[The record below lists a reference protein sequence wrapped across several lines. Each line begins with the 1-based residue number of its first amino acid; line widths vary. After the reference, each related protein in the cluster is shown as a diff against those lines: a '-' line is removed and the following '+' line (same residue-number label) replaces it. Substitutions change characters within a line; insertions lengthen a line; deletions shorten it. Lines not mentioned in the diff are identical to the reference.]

1 MTNLMSRIDAAYS
14 HFSKGQRSI
23 AAYIHEHYDKAAF
36 MTAARLGTTVGVSE
50 STVVRFATEIGYDGY
65 PQLQKALQ
73 EMIRNRLTSVQRME
87 VSDERIGSA
96 DVLTKVLQTDIDT
109 IKSTMDELDPA
120 QFYRA
125 VEDIVAANKLYL
137 MGIRSAASLASFMNF
152 YFTHIFDNVRNV
164 DTSSTSII
172 FEQLMRIG
180 KGDVFIGVT
189 FSRYSRRT
197 YKAAAFAKSRGAKVI
212 AITDSIYAPISEVA
226 DHILVAKSDMASFVD
241 SLVAP
246 LSLINALIVAIGL
259 QKKEEI
265 RDIYHQLEQIWDEYN
280 VYEKGSGDADNSRL
294 EFDT

>member
-1 MTNLMSRIDAAYS
+1 MTDLLKHIEGTYPR
-14 HFSKGQRSI
+14 FSKGQRLI
-23 AAYIHEHYDKAAF
+23 AAYINEHYDKAAF

-50 STVVRFATEIGYDGY
+50 STVVRFATEIGYEGY

-87 VSDERIGSA
+87 VSDERIGSG
-96 DVLTKVLQTDIDT
+96 DVLAKVLQTDIDT
-109 IKSTMDELDPA
+109 IKSTMDELDAA
-120 QFYRA
+120 QFYKA
-125 VEDIVAANKLYL
+125 VDDIVAANKIYI

-164 DTSSTSII
+164 DTSSTSTI

-180 KGDVFIGVT
+180 KDDVFIGIT

-197 YKAAAFAKSRGAKVI
+197 FKAAAFAKSRGARVI
-212 AITDSIYAPISEVA
+212 AITDSLYAPISEVA
-226 DHILVAKSDMASFVD
+226 DHVLVAKSDMASFVD

-259 QKKEEI
+259 QKKDEI
-265 RDIYHQLEQIWDEYN
+265 RDIYCQLEQIWDEYN
-280 VYEKGSGDADNSRL
+280 VYEKGGENNGNAEMEAD
-294 EFDT
+294 T